1 MRKFLFKILCLTAA
15 VTAAFFWFESDGG
28 ILADS
33 SPLGLDDSNGWLTGH
48 SQDSK
53 SFDVLE
59 SIHSSMLRVEMPW
72 NEVEPSA
79 GAFVWSY
86 QSETGFVDYKAIFSR
101 LEKRGI
107 QPVVILDGGPVY
119 LSSLYPQQ
127 PVSAESLLENWQNYV
142 SAAVQQ
148 FGSQVDYWQ
157 IGGVINDPAYWGSL
171 LYPLDEG
178 AQAEADLELYA
189 KMLKSAYTI
198 IKSSGAGDMV
208 ILGELA
214 LNGDCAQHPLF
225 YLQNINEK
233 EAWYDFDTVAIRLSA
248 LDDAPDSAVVDTCGF
263 NSLQPSGVALAD
275 PVKAIGEF
283 MGEIKPKPVWV
294 TNLSLSQDL
303 LSARAAERTSL
314 PEVVESDYLARAS
327 GLLLAYGGA
336 DRIFWRYAPQ
346 DGQPAVIALQ
356 SFANLSQTL
365 SANATQENAGASA
378 DFKVLR
384 FRKNGKL
391 AIMAWRTQGGDE
403 AQALVIPG
411 VAGYKLKAYSTDTES
426 LKASKGVKM
435 NVDAG
440 GSTALMVS
448 ERPILISGKLSNI
461 KESLSAMLADNYEQA
476 SRELQN
482 RLTGWVQVQK
492 NKAADQVGNWVAKQ
506 QASLL
511 DILRSSFQQWIRQS
525 LGLAK
530 K

>member
-1 MRKFLFKILCLTAA
+1 MRKFLFKILCLAA
-15 VTAAFFWFESDGG
+15 AITAAFFWFKSDGG
-28 ILADS
+28 ILADT
-33 SPLGLDDSNGWLTGH
+33 SPLGMDDSSGWLTGH

-59 SIHSSMLRVEMPW
+59 TIHSGMLRVEMPW
-72 NEVEPSA
+72 NKVEPSA
-79 GAFVWSY
+79 GAFVWSF
-86 QSETGFVDYKAIFSR
+86 QSDTGYVDYKAIFSR
-101 LEKRGI
+101 LEKCGI

-119 LSSLYPQQ
+119 LSTLYPQQ
-127 PVSAESLLENWQNYV
+127 PASTESLLENWQNYV

-157 IGGVINDPAYWGSL
+157 IGGVINDPSYWGSL

-178 AQAEADLELYA
+178 AQAEADLELYV

-198 IKSSGAGDMV
+198 IKSSSAGDTV

-233 EAWYDFDTVAIRLSA
+233 EAWYDFDTVAIRLPA
-248 LDDAPDSAVVDTCGF
+248 LDDAPDNTAVDACGF
-263 NSLQPSGVALAD
+263 NSLQPSGVALTD

-283 MGEIKPKPVWV
+283 MGEIDPKPVWV
-294 TNLSLSQDL
+294 TNLSFSQDL
-303 LSARAAERTSL
+303 VAARAAERMTL

-336 DRIFWRYAPQ
+336 DKIFWHYAPQ

-365 SANATQENAGASA
+365 STNASHDNASTSA

-384 FRKNGKL
+384 FRKNGRL
-391 AIMAWRTQGGDE
+391 AILTWRAKGGDE
-403 AQALVIPG
+403 AQALVIPD
-411 VAGYKLKAYSTDTES
+411 VAGYKLKAYTSDTDS

-448 ERPILISGKLSNI
+448 ERPILISGRLSNL
-461 KESLSAMLADNYEQA
+461 KESLSAMLSENSEQA
-476 SRELQN
+476 GRELQN

>member
-1 MRKFLFKILCLTAA
+1 MRKFLFKILCLAAAITAA
-15 VTAAFFWFESDGG
+15 LFWFESDGG
-28 ILADS
+28 ILADT
-33 SPLGLDDSNGWLTGH
+33 SPLGMDDSSGWLTGH

-59 SIHSSMLRVEMPW
+59 TIHSGMLRVEMPW
-72 NEVEPSA
+72 NKVEPSA
-79 GAFVWSY
+79 GAFVWSF
-86 QSETGFVDYKAIFSR
+86 QSDTGYVDYKAIFSR

-119 LSSLYPQQ
+119 LSTLYPQQ
-127 PVSAESLLENWQNYV
+127 PASTESLLENWQNYV

-157 IGGVINDPAYWGSL
+157 IGGVINDPSYWGSL

-178 AQAEADLELYA
+178 AQAEADLELYV

-198 IKSSGAGDMV
+198 IKSSSAGDTV

-233 EAWYDFDTVAIRLSA
+233 EAWYDFDTVAIRLPA
-248 LDDAPDSAVVDTCGF
+248 LDDAPDNTAVDACGF
-263 NSLQPSGVALAD
+263 NSLQPSGVALTD

-283 MGEIKPKPVWV
+283 MGEIDPKPVWV
-294 TNLSLSQDL
+294 TNLSFSQDL
-303 LSARAAERTSL
+303 VAARAAERMTL

-327 GLLLAYGGA
+327 GLLLAYGGV
-336 DRIFWRYAPQ
+336 DKIFWHYAPQ

-356 SFANLSQTL
+356 TFANLSQTL
-365 SANATQENAGASA
+365 STNASHDNASASA

-384 FRKNGKL
+384 FRKNGRL
-391 AIMAWRTQGGDE
+391 AILTWRAKGGDE
-403 AQALVIPG
+403 AQALVIPD
-411 VAGYKLKAYSTDTES
+411 VAGYKLKAYTSDTDS

-448 ERPILISGKLSNI
+448 ERPILISGRLSNL
-461 KESLSAMLADNYEQA
+461 KESLSAMLSENSEQA
-476 SRELQN
+476 GRELQN

>member
-1 MRKFLFKILCLTAA
+1 MRKFLFKILCLAAAITAA
-15 VTAAFFWFESDGG
+15 LFWFESDGG

-33 SPLGLDDSNGWLTGH
+33 SPLGLDDSSGWLTGH

-59 SIHSSMLRVEMPW
+59 SIHSGMLRVKMPW

-86 QSETGFVDYKAIFSR
+86 QSETGYVDYKAIFSR

-107 QPVVILDGGPVY
+107 QPVVILDGGPIY

-148 FGSQVDYWQ
+148 FGGQVDYWQ

-178 AQAEADLELYA
+178 AQAEADLELYV

-198 IKSSGAGDMV
+198 IKSSGASDTV

-233 EAWYDFDTVAIRLSA
+233 EAWYDFDTVAIRLPT
-248 LDDAPDSAVVDTCGF
+248 LDDAPDSAAVDACGF

-283 MGEIKPKPVWV
+283 MGEIEPKPVWV

-303 LSARAAERTSL
+303 LTARAAERMTL

-336 DRIFWRYAPQ
+336 DKIFWRYTPQ

-356 SFANLSQTL
+356 SFANLSQML
-365 SANATQENAGASA
+365 SANANHENAGASA

-391 AIMAWRTQGGDE
+391 AILAWHETGGDE

-440 GSTALMVS
+440 GSSALMVS
-448 ERPILISGKLSNI
+448 ERPVLISGKLSNF
-461 KESLSAMLADNYEQA
+461 KASLSAMLADYSEQA
-476 SRELQN
+476 SRELQK

-511 DILRSSFQQWIRQS
+511 DILRSSFQKWIRQS

>member
-1 MRKFLFKILCLTAA
+1 MRKFLFKILCLAAAITAA
-15 VTAAFFWFESDGG
+15 LFWFESDGG
-28 ILADS
+28 ILADT
-33 SPLGLDDSNGWLTGH
+33 SPLGMDDSSGWLTGH

-59 SIHSSMLRVEMPW
+59 TIHSGMLRVEMPW
-72 NEVEPSA
+72 NKVEPSA
-79 GAFVWSY
+79 GAFVWSF
-86 QSETGFVDYKAIFSR
+86 QSDTGYVDYKAIFSR

-127 PVSAESLLENWQNYV
+127 PASTESLLENWQNYV

-157 IGGVINDPAYWGSL
+157 IGGVINDPSYWGSL

-178 AQAEADLELYA
+178 AQAEADLELYV

-198 IKSSGAGDMV
+198 IKSSSAGDTV

-233 EAWYDFDTVAIRLSA
+233 EAWYDFDTVAIRLPA
-248 LDDAPDSAVVDTCGF
+248 LDDAPDNTAVDACGF
-263 NSLQPSGVALAD
+263 NSLQPSGVALTD

-283 MGEIKPKPVWV
+283 MGEIDPKPVWV

-303 LSARAAERTSL
+303 VAARAAERMTL

-327 GLLLAYGGA
+327 GLLLAYGGV
-336 DRIFWRYAPQ
+336 DKIFWHYAPQ

-365 SANATQENAGASA
+365 STNASHDNASTSA

-384 FRKNGKL
+384 FRKNGRL
-391 AIMAWRTQGGDE
+391 AILTWRAKGGDE
-403 AQALVIPG
+403 AQALVIPD
-411 VAGYKLKAYSTDTES
+411 VAGYKLKAYTSDTDS

-448 ERPILISGKLSNI
+448 ERPILISGRLSNL
-461 KESLSAMLADNYEQA
+461 KESLSAMLSENSEQA
-476 SRELQN
+476 GRELQN

>member
-1 MRKFLFKILCLTAA
+1 MRKFLFKILCLAAAITAA
-15 VTAAFFWFESDGG
+15 LFWFESDGG
-28 ILADS
+28 ILADT
-33 SPLGLDDSNGWLTGH
+33 SPLGMDDSSGWLTGH

-59 SIHSSMLRVEMPW
+59 TIHSGMLRVEMPW
-72 NEVEPSA
+72 NKVEPSA
-79 GAFVWSY
+79 GAFVWSF
-86 QSETGFVDYKAIFSR
+86 QSDTGYVDYKAIFSR

-127 PVSAESLLENWQNYV
+127 PASTESLLENWQNYV

-157 IGGVINDPAYWGSL
+157 IGGVINDPSYWGSL

-178 AQAEADLELYA
+178 AQAEADLELYV

-198 IKSSGAGDMV
+198 IKSSSAGDTV

-233 EAWYDFDTVAIRLSA
+233 EAWYDFDTVAIRLPA
-248 LDDAPDSAVVDTCGF
+248 LDDAPDNTAVDACGF
-263 NSLQPSGVALAD
+263 NSLQPSGVALTD

-283 MGEIKPKPVWV
+283 MGEIDPKPVWV
-294 TNLSLSQDL
+294 TNLSFSQDL
-303 LSARAAERTSL
+303 VAARAAERMTL

-327 GLLLAYGGA
+327 GLLLAYGGV
-336 DRIFWRYAPQ
+336 DKIFWHYAPQ

-356 SFANLSQTL
+356 TFANLSQTL
-365 SANATQENAGASA
+365 STNASHDNASASA

-384 FRKNGKL
+384 FRKNGRL
-391 AIMAWRTQGGDE
+391 AILTWRAKGGDE
-403 AQALVIPG
+403 AQALVIPD
-411 VAGYKLKAYSTDTES
+411 VAGYKLKAYTSDTDS

-448 ERPILISGKLSNI
+448 ERPILISGKLSNL
-461 KESLSAMLADNYEQA
+461 KESLSAMLSENSEQA
-476 SRELQN
+476 GIELQN